1 MSGRAPI
8 LVQVNGLD
16 STKEMRYR
24 VGLPAW
30 LAARG
35 VSSLVVDQP
44 GTGEAL
50 RLLGMTARYDSEH
63 WASPI
68 VDWLEAR
75 DDVDPKR
82 IGMEGVSLGGYF
94 CPRAV
99 AFEPRF
105 ACGVAWG
112 ANHDWRDVQKRRR
125 EREGNFPVPHYWAHV
140 CWVWGARDVDE
151 FMAIAERVHLDGVVE
166 RISVPFLVT
175 HGEKDSQIPLKWA
188 HRTYEQLV
196 NSPKRE
202 LKVFTERE
210 GGVQHSSFDN
220 SINAGH
226 YIADWVAETCS
237 VDGRRQRIDRI
248 GAADADSG
256 EGGAL
261 WLRWRNAF
269 WSSAAGFRACPRR
282 SSCASAAWTWTS
294 SRSTRTGATMARAS
308 AWAVRRCVRSG
319 TLGILDAFL
328 AQGSATD
335 NVEIRLPH
343 GPVVATLPT
352 PRIAGPDVPGGGAIM
367 RPVLARILAEAT
379 RAAGV
384 DVRLGTAPSRRS
396 IDSPRQRRGAASRD
410 GQRGRY
416 DLVIGADGLHSKVRQ
431 AVFPEAPKPRYTGQ
445 AVWRAV
451 VPRSP
456 DIKTVTM
463 WLGPTIKPGVNP
475 VSKTEMYVFITEP
488 RPTSGEH
495 IAPEELAPRMR
506 ALLDGFPDPVLQS
519 VRAQLGPES
528 QIVFRP
534 IDSLL
539 VPQPWFR
546 GRVVLIGDTVHA
558 TTPHLA
564 AGACI
569 GIEDALVLAEEL
581 ERASDVEGALVAFQ
595 DRRWDRCRMVVEN
608 SARLG
613 EIEISGGDKDEHSRI
628 IRESL
633 MALAQT
639 I

>member
-1 MSGRAPI
+1 MASVVQRVLVVGGGFSGMS
-8 LVQVNGLD
+8 
-16 STKEMRYR
+16 
-24 VGLPAW
+24 
-30 LAARG
+30 AAIELRKRG
-35 VSSLVVDQP
+35 VEVDLVEIDP
-44 GTGEAL
+44 
-50 RLLGMTARYDSEH
+50 H
-63 WASPI
+63 WRNYGAGI
-68 VDWLEAR
+68 
-75 DDVDPKR
+75 
-82 IGMEGVSLGGYF
+82 SLGGATL
-94 CPRAV
+94 RA
-99 AFEPRF
+99 F
-105 ACGVAWG
+105 
-112 ANHDWRDVQKRRR
+112 
-125 EREGNFPVPHYWAHV
+125 
-140 CWVWGARDVDE
+140 
-151 FMAIAERVHLDGVVE
+151 
-166 RISVPFLVT
+166 
-175 HGEKDSQIPLKWA
+175 
-188 HRTYEQLV
+188 
-196 NSPKRE
+196 
-202 LKVFTERE
+202 
-210 GGVQHSSFDN
+210 
-220 SINAGH
+220 
-226 YIADWVAETCS
+226 
-237 VDGRRQRIDRI
+237 RQ
-248 GAADADSG
+248 
-256 EGGAL
+256 
-261 WLRWRNAF
+261 
-269 WSSAAGFRACPRR
+269 
-282 SSCASAAWTWTS
+282 
-294 SRSTRTGATMARAS
+294 
-308 AWAVRRCVRSG
+308 
-319 TLGILDAFL
+319 LGILDEFL

-367 RPVLARILAEAT
+367 RPALARILADAT

-384 DVRLGTAPSRRS
+384 NVRLGTTFTEIDRRPEQVEVS
-396 IDSPRQRRGAASRD
+396 FTD
-410 GQRGRY
+410 GQRNRY

-431 AVFPEAPKPRYTGQ
+431 TVFPEAPRPRYTGQ

-463 WLGPTIKPGVNP
+463 WPGPTIKPGVNP
-475 VSKTEMYVFITEP
+475 VSETEMYVFITEP

-506 ALLDGFPDPVLQS
+506 ALLAGFPDPVLQS
-519 VRAQLGPES
+519 VRAQLEAES

-581 ERASDVEGALVAFQ
+581 ERASDIESALVAFQ
-595 DRRWDRCRMVVEN
+595 DRRWNRCRMVVEN

-613 EIEISGGDKDEHSRI
+613 EIEISGGDKDEHSRL